1 MTGVR
6 KMPLIS
12 VVVVYM
18 VGLILHCLRY
28 TLSFESFLTIKDS
41 RVEGTHDQEHNSDI
55 VAAIPLRGDL
65 IEQHTG

>member
-1 MTGVR
+1 MEMVKWRFVSMTGVR

-28 TLSFESFLTIKDS
+28 TLSFESFL
-41 RVEGTHDQEHNSDI
+41 
-55 VAAIPLRGDL
+55 P
-65 IEQHTG
+65 